1 MPVDVNNLFK
11 RLQTLEAEATYER
24 RKLQEEAEKAERA
37 LASLSQ
43 SDIDLIKE
51 YIPAIEEVSKYTAA
65 DLVKNAN
72 GELSKLSETYSE
84 LTMLLDKWLLHYEG
98 GLS

>member
-11 RLQTLEAEATYER
+11 RLQTLEAEAAYER

-51 YIPAIEEVSKYTAA
+51 YLPAIEEVSKYTAA
-65 DLVKNAN
+65 DLVRNAN
-72 GELSKLSETYSE
+72 GELNKLTETYSE

>member
-37 LASLSQ
+37 LISLSQ

>member
-37 LASLSQ
+37 LTSLSQ

>member
-37 LASLSQ
+37 LTSLSQ

-51 YIPAIEEVSKYTAA
+51 YIPAIEEVSKYTAE